1 MSRVSADAK
10 SRLEARLAALAAGPS
25 AAIRLGLDGVR
36 QVAQAMGLPM
46 DTASDVRLG
55 CPTVVV
61 AGTNGKGSTCAML
74 ASMAQQAGY
83 RVAVYSSPHLLTFEE
98 RLTIDGEP
106 VDAEHWLTAF
116 DQVAAAQAAV
126 QLDQGLTF
134 FEVVTLAAIALVH
147 QHSLDLAIFEIGLGG
162 RLDAVNVLA
171 NDASVLTSV
180 DLDHQAYLG
189 DTREAIGFEKAH
201 VARPG
206 QPFVVADPM
215 PPSTVLEVA
224 RDRGADVWWVGQD
237 FNYQGDRQQW
247 SWVGRGQRRNAMAY
261 PALRGAN
268 QLLNAS
274 AALSVLSALRH
285 RLPVSQQAVRQ
296 GLSMVSLPGRFQVLP
311 GQPAVVLDV
320 AHNPHAAAVLAT
332 NLDQM
337 GFFPQ
342 TIAVL
347 GLLSDKDAK
356 GLLAKLIGRVDHW
369 CLTDLHPVETAGR
382 ARPAESVAQ
391 VLREL
396 QSELP
401 DGGRAGMGPAPIS
414 LHTNPEEAIAHAGS
428 LADPSDRI
436 VVFGSFHTVAN
447 GWPAAHRLGQAPHA
461 PSAH

>member
-1 MSRVSADAK
+1 VSVDAK
-10 SRLEARLAALAAGPS
+10 SVLEARLAALAAGPA

-36 QVAQAMGLPM
+36 QVAAAMGLPM
-46 DTASDVRLG
+46 DIHSEVRLA
-55 CPTVVV
+55 CPVVVV

-74 ASMAQQAGY
+74 ASIAQQAGY
-83 RVAVYSSPHLLTFEE
+83 RISVYSSPHLLTFEE
-98 RLTIDGEP
+98 RLTVDGVP
-106 VDAEHWLTAF
+106 VCADRWVEAL
-116 DQVAAAQAAV
+116 DRVAQAQASI
-126 QLDQGLTF
+126 QLEQGLTF
-134 FEVVTLAAIALVH
+134 FEVITLAAIGLAH
-147 QHSLDLAIFEIGLGG
+147 QTPLDLAIFEIGLGG

-189 DTREAIGFEKAH
+189 NTREDIGFEKAH
-201 VARPG
+201 VARAG
-206 QPFVVADPM
+206 RPFIVADPL
-215 PPSTVLEVA
+215 PPASVLTVA
-224 RDRGADVWWVGQD
+224 KDRGADLWRFGED

-274 AALSVLSALRH
+274 AALSVFAALRH
-285 RLPVSQQAVRQ
+285 QLPISQQAVRQ

-347 GLLSDKDAK
+347 GLLSDKDVH
-356 GLLAKLIGRVDHW
+356 GVLTKLIGRVDHW
-369 CLTDLHPVETAGR
+369 CLTDLDARETGGR
-382 ARPAESVAQ
+382 ARSAESIAQ
-391 VLREL
+391 VLREV
-396 QSELP
+396 QQVLP
-401 DGGRAGMGPAPIS
+401 DGGRAGMGPATIS
-414 LHTNPEEAIAHAGS
+414 CHPNPEQAIVHAGS

-436 VVFGSFHTVAN
+436 LVFGSFHTVAS
-447 GWPAAHRLGQAPHA
+447 GWQAAHRLGQAPHA
-461 PSAH
+461 PTAH

>member
-1 MSRVSADAK
+1 MIVDAK
-10 SRLEARLAALAAGPS
+10 SALEARLAALAAGPS
-25 AAIRLGLDGVR
+25 ATIRLGLDGVR
-36 QVAQAMGLPM
+36 QVAQTMGLPM
-46 DTASDVRLG
+46 DTQSEVRLS

-98 RLTIDGEP
+98 RLTVDGVP
-106 VDAEHWLTAF
+106 VCADRWVEALDRVAE
-116 DQVAAAQAAV
+116 AQASIN
-126 QLDQGLTF
+126 LEQGLTF
-134 FEVVTLAAIALVH
+134 FEVVTLAAISLVS
-147 QHSLDLAIFEIGLGG
+147 QSQVDLAIFEIGLGG

-189 DTREAIGFEKAH
+189 NTREDIGFEKAH
-201 VARPG
+201 VARAG
-206 QPFVVADPM
+206 RPFIVADPL
-215 PPSTVLEVA
+215 PPASVLTVA
-224 RDRGADVWWVGQD
+224 QDCGADLWRFGED

-274 AALSVLSALRH
+274 AALSVFAALRH
-285 RLPVSQQAVRQ
+285 QLPISQQAVRQ

-347 GLLSDKDAK
+347 GLLSDKDAH
-356 GLLAKLIGRVDHW
+356 GVLTKLIGRVDHW
-369 CLTDLHPVETAGR
+369 CLTDLDARETGGR
-382 ARPAESVAQ
+382 ARSAESIAQ
-391 VLREL
+391 VLQEVQRT
-396 QSELP
+396 LP
-401 DGGRAGMGPAPIS
+401 DGGRAGMGPATIS
-414 LHTNPEEAIAHAGS
+414 CHPNPQQAIAHAGS

-436 VVFGSFHTVAN
+436 VVFGSFHTVAS
-447 GWPAAHRLGQAPHA
+447 GWQAAHRLGQAPHA
-461 PSAH
+461 PTAH